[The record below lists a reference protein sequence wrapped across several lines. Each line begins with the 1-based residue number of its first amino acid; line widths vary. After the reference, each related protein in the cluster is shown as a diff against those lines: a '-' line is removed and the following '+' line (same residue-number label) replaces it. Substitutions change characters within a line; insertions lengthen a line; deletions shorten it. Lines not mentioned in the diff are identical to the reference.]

1 MLSKPIAS
9 MLAVLTLGVASVAY
23 AQPSDNR
30 TYFTF
35 SAPVTVPG
43 ATLPAGKYL
52 FRIADGTTSRKV
64 VNILSEDGRKSLAM
78 LHTIPNQAREAP
90 KDPEIRFM
98 EVSAG
103 VPPPVKTWWYPG
115 RSIGYEFIYPR
126 KQALELAKAAKEP
139 VLTTKTETTEIAKAD
154 LSRIDGAGLPE
165 DVKIEE
171 SPAAVA
177 VTGRA
182 ERGEIATDNVSA
194 APARSAGGQAG
205 GAAPLPPREARADER
220 ARATTRTELPRTA
233 TSLPTAILIGALM
246 TACGLGLASWR
257 LGS

>member
-1 MLSKPIAS
+1 MLSKLIAS
-9 MLAVLTLGVASVAY
+9 TLAALTLTLGVGSIAY

-43 ATLPAGKYL
+43 TTLPAGKYL
-52 FRIADGTTSRKV
+52 FRIADANTSRKV
-64 VNILSEDGRKSLAM
+64 VNILSEDGKKSLAM
-78 LHTIPNQAREAP
+78 LHTIPNQARQVP

-126 KQALELAKAAKEP
+126 KQAMELAKATKER
-139 VLTTKTETTEIAKAD
+139 VLTTKTETADIAKAD
-154 LSRIDGAGLPE
+154 LSRIDGAGLPAEVNVE
-165 DVKIEE
+165 D
-171 SPAAVA
+171 SPAPAE

-182 ERGEIATDNVSA
+182 ERGEIA
-194 APARSAGGQAG
+194 QG
-205 GAAPLPPREARADER
+205 GAASLPPQDTRADER
-220 ARATTRTELPRTA
+220 ARTSTRSELPRTA
-233 TSLPTAILIGALM
+233 SSIPTAMLLGALM
-246 TACGLGLASWR
+246 TALGLGLASWR